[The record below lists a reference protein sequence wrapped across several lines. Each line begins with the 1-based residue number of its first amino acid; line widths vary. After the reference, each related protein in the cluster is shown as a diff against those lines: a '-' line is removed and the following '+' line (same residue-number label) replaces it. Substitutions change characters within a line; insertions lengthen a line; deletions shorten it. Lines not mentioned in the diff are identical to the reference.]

1 MRPVILFAVCCSL
14 FATSCRSH
22 REIQKNI
29 SVDVDSVAHS
39 SHHRSMAVLD
49 TLAAKMDFDFDTL
62 NITIERP
69 LADVP
74 VPQTIKIKAVKGKIS
89 SSKEQRKL
97 AAAHEERLDTLAY
110 KLASADKSA
119 EHTSTTRV
127 YDPPNATG
135 IILFALLI
143 IGGVAYIYFHRK

>member
-1 MRPVILFAVCCSL
+1 MRPVIFIFAL
-14 FATSCRSH
+14 ALITSCRS
-22 REIQKNI
+22 QKEVQKDVAL
-29 SVDVDSVAHS
+29 SVDSVAHS

-49 TLAAKMDFDFDTL
+49 TLAAKMEFDFDTL
-62 NITIERP
+62 CVTIERP
-69 LADVP
+69 VADMPPEV
-74 VPQTIKIKAVKGKIS
+74 VKIRAVMGKIS
-89 SSKEQRKL
+89 HSKEQRKL

-119 EHTSTTRV
+119 EHTATTRV

-143 IGGVAYIYFHRK
+143 IGGIAYIYFHRK

>member
-1 MRPVILFAVCCSL
+1 MRPVIFIFAL
-14 FATSCRSH
+14 AILTSCRSH
-22 REIQKNI
+22 KEVQKNI

-39 SHHRSMAVLD
+39 SHHRTMAVLD

-62 NITIERP
+62 CVTIVRP
-69 LADVP
+69 VADLPPEV
-74 VPQTIKIKAVKGKIS
+74 VKIKAVKGKIS

-110 KLASADKSA
+110 KLASVDKSA
-119 EHTSTTRV
+119 EHSSTTRV

-143 IGGVAYIYFHRK
+143 IGGSAYIYFHKK

>member
-1 MRPVILFAVCCSL
+1 MRPVTSFFVVLAIL
-14 FATSCRSH
+14 TSCRS
-22 REIQKNI
+22 QKAVQSDI
-29 SVDVDSVAHS
+29 SLSVDSVAHS
-39 SHHRSMAVLD
+39 SHHRAIVVFD

-74 VPQTIKIKAVKGKIS
+74 EIVKIKPVKGKILG
-89 SSKEQRKL
+89 SKEQRKL

-119 EHTSTTRV
+119 EHSATTRV

-143 IGGVAYIYFHRK
+143 IGGIAYIYFHRK